1 MTIDI
6 SQRRILVFDIEAASY
21 NFETYYDDQ
30 TKEYLTKYAKNDEE
44 KLEAIESL
52 VFSPFTSQ
60 IITIGMYDY
69 NQDKGCALINS
80 DANVLIESSRENITF
95 ESHDERDLIKRFW
108 RIVKEKNY
116 NLFVTFNGRE
126 FDCPFL
132 MLRSVILGLKPGY
145 HLMKGTDFN
154 FRDYHID
161 LLKEFTFMKHSP
173 RGARRKYSLDF
184 YCKMFG
190 IKSPK
195 SDGMSGD
202 QVGALFINKEH
213 KKIAEYCMDDVIATS
228 ELFKYWN
235 SYLNI

>member
-1 MTIDI
+1 MIDI
-6 SQRRILVFDIEAASY
+6 SKRKILVFDIEAASY
-21 NFETYYDDQ
+21 DFETYFDDA
-30 TKEYLTKYAKNDEE
+30 TKEYLTKYAKNDDE
-44 KLEAIESL
+44 KLEAIEAL

-60 IITIGMYDY
+60 IVTIGMYDV
-69 NQDKGCALINS
+69 NLDKGCALINGE
-80 DANVLIESSRENITF
+80 ANILIESSRENIVF
-95 ESHDERDLIKRFW
+95 ESYDEKGLIERFW
-108 RIVKEKNY
+108 KIVREKNY

-132 MLRSVILGLKPGY
+132 MLRSIILGLKPGY

-184 YCKMFG
+184 YCKTFG

-195 SDGMSGD
+195 CDGMSGD
-202 QVGALFINKEH
+202 QVGALYINKEY
-213 KKIAEYCMDDVIATS
+213 KKIAEYGIDDEKAKSQLI
-228 ELFKYWN
+228 KHRN